1 MTTTVVTGEAV
12 VLQIRPASFVVR
24 AGGALLDGLVIAG
37 AFALSAWALA
47 ATVVEELDPAAA
59 QAAVL
64 TLVVAC
70 LVGLPLVW
78 ETLSRGRSP
87 GKLAFGLRVVRD
99 DGGAIRLRHVLVRVL
114 LGVFEL
120 WMTLGSV
127 AVLASLFNE
136 RGKRLADMVAGTRVV
151 TERRPR
157 VPAPLPGV
165 PGTMTGWAAVA
176 DVGRIPDA
184 LAASVAQFLRAADR
198 VPPVTRNATAT
209 RLAARVAPF
218 VAPGPPAG
226 ASVEEFLLA
235 VMAER
240 RNRDYAQLTRQQ
252 RATEAAAGRMRSL
265 PYA

>member
-12 VLQIRPASFVVR
+12 VLQLRPASFVVR
-24 AGGALLDGLVIAG
+24 AGGALLDGLVIVG
-37 AFALSAWALA
+37 AFGLAVWALA
-47 ATVVEELDPAAA
+47 ATIFEELDPAAT
-59 QAAVL
+59 QATVL

-70 LVGLPLVW
+70 LVGLPLAW
-78 ETLSRGRSP
+78 ESLSRGRSP

-127 AVLASLFNE
+127 AVLAALFNE

-151 TERRPR
+151 IERQPR

-165 PGTMTGWAAVA
+165 PGAMAGWAAVA

-184 LAASVAQFLRAADR
+184 LAASVTQFLRTAAQ

-209 RLAARVAPF
+209 WLAAQVAPF

-226 ASVEEFLLA
+226 ATMEDFLLA

-240 RNRDYAQLTRQQ
+240 RNRDYAQLSRQQ
-252 RATEAAAGRMRSL
+252 QSTDAAAERLRSL
-265 PYA
+265 PYT